1 MSPRRR
7 PLVGRA
13 LAQRLL
19 VKPATN
25 LDLES
30 IDSADTL
37 GHDKQAGAVTLAA
50 TTDRLGEAQ
59 ERLWASKA
67 GAVLIVLQGIDTS
80 GKGGTIRH
88 VMGAFDPQ
96 GCRVASF
103 GVPSPEELAHDYLWR
118 IHRHTPARGMIA
130 IFDRSHYEDVLVVR
144 VHGLVPQDVWRSRY
158 DQIVAFER
166 HLAENGT
173 TILKFFLHISRDE
186 QRKRLQARIDEP
198 DKRWKFRRG
207 DLDERRL
214 WDEYRAAFT
223 EALTRCSTDFA
234 PWYVIPADRK
244 WFRDLAVAEIVAHTF
259 DRMKLEYP
267 QGEAGIES
275 LVVP

>member
-19 VKPATN
+19 VKPATS

-30 IDSADTL
+30 IDPADTL

-103 GVPSPEELAHDYLWR
+103 GVPSPEELAHEYLWR

-186 QRKRLQARIDEP
+186 QRKRLQARIDAP

-214 WDEYRAAFT
+214 WDEYRAAFA

-267 QGEAGIES
+267 QGEVGIES

>member
-19 VKPATN
+19 VKPATS

-30 IDSADTL
+30 IDPADTL

-103 GVPSPEELAHDYLWR
+103 GVPSPEELAHEYLWR

-144 VHGLVPQDVWRSRY
+144 VHGLVPQHVWRSRY

-223 EALTRCSTDFA
+223 EALARCSTDFA

-259 DRMKLEYP
+259 DRMKLQYP
-267 QGEAGIES
+267 QGEVGIES

>member
-267 QGEAGIES
+267 QGEVGIES